1 MDHPCYI
8 HSANHLHFAMPG
20 NVHPEAVS
28 GLLVGGDWTMIL
40 STALTSHGS
49 RTLSLAFETTLF
61 ALTLFRFAS
70 TVVAV
75 PVHRHSI
82 LFVLVRD
89 GTWAYAII
97 FGK

>member
-1 MDHPCYI
+1 MDHPRYL
-8 HSANHLHFAMPG
+8 HSADHLHFAMFG
-20 NVHPEAVS
+20 NYHPEAVPC
-28 GLLVGGDWTMIL
+28 LLVGSGWTSIL
-40 STALTSHGS
+40 NTALTSHGS

-70 TVVAV
+70 TVAAA

-97 FGK
+97 FGE